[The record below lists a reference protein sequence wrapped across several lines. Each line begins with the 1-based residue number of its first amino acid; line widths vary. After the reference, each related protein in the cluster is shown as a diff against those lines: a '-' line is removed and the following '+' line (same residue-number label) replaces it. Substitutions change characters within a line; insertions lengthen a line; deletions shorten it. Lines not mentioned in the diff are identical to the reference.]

1 MNNSTYIT
9 SVESKLIIPD
19 VLSEKMAKHTN
30 KVKLAHFTIPS
41 VLETIDH
48 RSSETFMCGNVEMV
62 YLNDDMQVG
71 FKKVP
76 VFTRFLFTGKKHGS
90 ESYNLDWCTS
100 LS

>member
-19 VLSEKMAKHTN
+19 VLPEKLAKHTN
-30 KVKLAHFTIPS
+30 KVKLPQFTIPA

-48 RSSETFMCGNVEMV
+48 RSSETFMCGNVEMI
-62 YLNDDMQVG
+62 YLTDDMQVG
-71 FKKVP
+71 FVKVP

>member
-9 SVESKLIIPD
+9 SVESKLVIPD
-19 VLSEKMAKHTN
+19 VLPEKLAKHTN
-30 KVKLAHFTIPS
+30 KVNLPKFTIPS

-48 RSSETFMCGNVEMV
+48 RSSETFMCGNIEMI
-62 YLNDDMQVG
+62 YLTDDMKVG
-71 FKKVP
+71 FVKVP
-76 VFTRFLFTGKKHGS
+76 VFTRFLFTGKKHGH

>member
-19 VLSEKMAKHTN
+19 VLPEKLAKHTN
-30 KVKLAHFTIPS
+30 KVNLPQFTIPS
-41 VLETIDH
+41 ILETIDH

-62 YLNDDMQVG
+62 FLSEDMQVG
-71 FKKVP
+71 FIKVP
-76 VFTRFLFTGKKHGS
+76 VFTRFLFTGKKHGR

>member
-19 VLSEKMAKHTN
+19 VLSKKLATHSS
-30 KVKLAHFTIPS
+30 KVKLPHFTIPS

-62 YLNDDMQVG
+62 FMNDNMQVG
-71 FKKVP
+71 FKRIP
-76 VFTRFLFTGKKHGS
+76 VMTRFLFTGKKHGH
-90 ESYNLDWCTS
+90 ETYNLDWCTS

>member
-1 MNNSTYIT
+1 MNKSTYIT

-19 VLSEKMAKHTN
+19 VLPE
-30 KVKLAHFTIPS
+30 KLAKDTYKIKLPQFTIPS
-41 VLETIDH
+41 ILETIDH

-62 YLNDDMQVG
+62 YLSDDMQVG

-76 VFTRFLFTGKKHGS
+76 VITRFLFTGKKHGL